1 MALDGDVVADL
12 DVVVLDPVVQI
23 AQQTYQVAL
32 LLEREL
38 RLVLLSLLERNFQ
51 IFFYLLKVRIP
62 L

>member
-1 MALDGDVVADL
+1 VALDGDVVADL